1 MIFNLIEM
9 VNLRIC
15 PKCKKPKLKSATNV
29 SGWLAPDIFECTECG
44 YVGRFYVEIDSEDF
58 KLEEAKESIK
68 NNKE

>member
-1 MIFNLIEM
+1 M

>member
-58 KLEEAKESIK
+58 KLEEINESIK

>member
-1 MIFNLIEM
+1 M

-58 KLEEAKESIK
+58 KLEEINESIK

>member
-58 KLEEAKESIK
+58 KLEEVNESIK

>member
-1 MIFNLIEM
+1 M

-58 KLEEAKESIK
+58 KLEEVNESIK